1 VQLLACLIWRGFE
14 RRWNTDHLGHSDRIG
29 FELAAHQD
37 EPAKEHGA
45 YDKKVDQNWHSHRCL
60 PTKRDWE
67 NLGRICLTLSVANQA
82 CCDRSAPTLFVN
94 RGTSFIA
101 CLVKAAQGW
110 GPTSSSWLFG
120 YTIRYPDPFKIV
132 PSVAESAQ
140 LGKKFTVFNS
150 RG

>member
-67 NLGRICLTLSVANQA
+67 NLGRICLTISKSSLLRPIRANA
-82 CCDRSAPTLFVN
+82 FREPRN
-94 RGTSFIA
+94 IIY
-101 CLVKAAQGW
+101 CL
-110 GPTSSSWLFG
+110 
-120 YTIRYPDPFKIV
+120 
-132 PSVAESAQ
+132 
-140 LGKKFTVFNS
+140 LG
-150 RG
+150 